1 MTATPLLTRPQSADT
16 AVIPASAARTY
27 DLSAG
32 RSAIEVVLAPLGRAV
47 WRVRM
52 RALAARLTDDAAGTV
67 TLSAHVSA
75 RARYASIPSTAGLFL
90 PTAQRSDILAFTAA
104 LPPLAPGEAVPGEGT
119 VTCGARSWHIDL
131 TVRCIDMDDTRVIAS
146 VRGSVARQD
155 ELPLPNVRLGVDAA
169 LELVRCD

>member
-1 MTATPLLTRPQSADT
+1 MTATPTLNRPQTVDT
-16 AVIPASAARTY
+16 AIMTMPAARTY

-32 RSAIEVVLAPLGRAV
+32 RSAIEVVLAPLGHAV

-52 RALAARLTDDAAGTV
+52 RALAARLTDDSAGSV
-67 TLSAHVSA
+67 ALSVHVSA

-90 PTAQRSDILAFTAA
+90 PSAHRSDILAFTAA
-104 LPPLAPGEAVPGEGT
+104 LPPLVPGEAVPGEGT
-119 VTCGARSWHIDL
+119 VTCAGRSWHVDL
-131 TVRCIDMDDTRVIAS
+131 TVRCLDMDDTRVIAS

-155 ELPLPNVRLGVDAA
+155 DLPLPNIRLGVDAA